1 MMDITSEFIR
11 KIRFKPSPF
20 GGGLKPTFFFVLASM
35 ECRSGSHIETI
46 KGPVEMGRDVG
57 VRGMDHI
64 IVAGNIYWSFMDED
78 LL

>member
-1 MMDITSEFIR
+1 
-11 KIRFKPSPF
+11 
-20 GGGLKPTFFFVLASM
+20 
-35 ECRSGSHIETI
+35 
-46 KGPVEMGRDVG
+46 MGRDVG